1 MTFLNTQ
8 KIYKKILIVVSKIAK
23 KNSEIHEPIF
33 FGNEMKYLKKTLDTT
48 FVSTISP
55 FVEKLEKQFCKY
67 TGSKYAVALNSGTS
81 ALHLA
86 LLLSGVKK
94 NDEVLLPSLNY
105 IASSNAVLLVD
116 AKPHFVDVENKTLGI
131 DIKKLKNYLL
141 KNTYQRN
148 NLCINKK
155 TKNLIKAIIPM
166 HVFGH
171 PSDLSG
177 VLALAKKFNLTV
189 IEDAA
194 EGVGSFY
201 KKKHVGTFGDIGI
214 LSFNVNKT
222 ITTGGGGMLL
232 TKNKYIAKLAKHIST
247 NSKVIK
253 NFQIDHN
260 MIGYNY
266 RMPGINAAIGCA
278 QLENIEKIVKAKRK
292 IFKIYDKEFEKIDG
306 INFLKE
312 PKNCRSNYWLQT
324 IILDDKLKKNR
335 NKIIKF
341 CNKNKIKVRPVW
353 QLMHKIKYLAKY
365 SKMNLSNAENL
376 EKKIINIPSSPS
388 IILNLK
394 KK

>member
-1 MTFLNTQ
+1 MTFSNTK
-8 KIYKKILIVVSKIAK
+8 KIYKKILIVISKITK
-23 KNSEIHEPIF
+23 KNSVIHEPIF
-33 FGNEMKYLKKTLDTT
+33 FGNELKYLKKTLDTT

-105 IASSNAVLLVD
+105 IASSNAILLIN
-116 AKPHFVDVENKTLGI
+116 AKPHFVDVENSTLGI
-131 DIKKLKNYLL
+131 DVKKLKKYLL
-141 KNTYQRN
+141 KNTFQRN
-148 NLCINKK
+148 NHCINKK
-155 TKNLIKAIIPM
+155 TKNIIKAIIPM

-177 VLALAKKFNLTV
+177 ILTLAKKFNLTV

-201 KKKHVGTFGDIGI
+201 KKKHVGTFGNIGI
-214 LSFNVNKT
+214 LSFNGNKT

-247 NSKVIK
+247 NSKIIK

-278 QLENIEKIVKAKRK
+278 QLENIEKIVNAKRK
-292 IFKIYDKEFEKIDG
+292 IFKIYDKEFKKIDG
-306 INFLKE
+306 INLLKE
-312 PKNCRSNYWLQT
+312 PKKCRSNYWLQT
-324 IILDDKLKKNR
+324 IILNDKLKKNR
-335 NKIIKF
+335 NKIINF

-353 QLMHKIKYLAKY
+353 QLMHKIKYLSKY
-365 SKMNLSNAENL
+365 SKMNLSNTENL
-376 EKKIINIPSSPS
+376 EKKIINIPSSPN
-388 IILNLK
+388 IIINLK

>member
-194 EGVGSFY
+194 EGIGSFY

-214 LSFNVNKT
+214 LSFNGNKT

-253 NFQIDHN
+253 NFQINHN

>member
-105 IASSNAVLLVD
+105 IASSNAVLLLD

-214 LSFNVNKT
+214 LSFNGNKT

-376 EKKIINIPSSPS
+376 EKKIINIPSSPN

>member
-214 LSFNVNKT
+214 LSFNGNKT

-253 NFQIDHN
+253 NFQINHN

-324 IILDDKLKKNR
+324 IILDDKLKKNK

>member
-214 LSFNVNKT
+214 LSFNGNKT

-253 NFQIDHN
+253 NFQINHN

>member
-105 IASSNAVLLVD
+105 IASSNAVLLIG
-116 AKPHFVDVENKTLGI
+116 AKPHFVDVENQTLGI

-214 LSFNVNKT
+214 LSFNGNKT

>member
-105 IASSNAVLLVD
+105 IASSNAVLLLD

-214 LSFNVNKT
+214 LSFNGNKT

-253 NFQIDHN
+253 NFQINHN

>member
-105 IASSNAVLLVD
+105 IASSNAVLLLD

-214 LSFNVNKT
+214 LSFNGNKT

-253 NFQIDHN
+253 NFQINHN

-376 EKKIINIPSSPS
+376 EKKIINIPSSPT

>member
-214 LSFNVNKT
+214 LSFNGNKT

-253 NFQIDHN
+253 NFQINHN

-376 EKKIINIPSSPS
+376 EKKIINIPSSPN